1 MPDLWLKAI
10 GTPPKRPLVIA
21 HRGGAALA
29 PENTLAALTAAEA
42 AGADAI
48 EADIRQTRDG
58 VLVCVHD
65 ADLSRLCGDPRH
77 VADLDLP
84 ILRHLLPA
92 VMTLSEAL
100 ASSGGLGVLLD
111 FKLGDEAALFRVI
124 EDIVH
129 AGAERRA
136 LLGLR
141 SLPLISLARSRKRE
155 IGILAFLDRPDLAEQ
170 AGAAGAT
177 WYRLW
182 QAWALEENVAA
193 VRKANLRVAVMVGQ
207 PRSVAL
213 PEYPPFPV
221 GEVDQAGLLRIVA
234 IKPDAILLDD
244 PRLLR
249 ADLPSA
255 PGEKSCRS
263 V

>member
-1 MPDLWLKAI
+1 MPDPWRQAI
-10 GTPPKRPLVIA
+10 GGPPDRPLVVA

-29 PENTLAALTAAEA
+29 AENTLAALSAAEA
-42 AGADAI
+42 EGADAI
-48 EADIRQTRDG
+48 ETDVRQTHDG

-84 ILRHLLPA
+84 VLRQLLPE
-92 VMTLSEAL
+92 VMTLRDVL
-100 ASSGGLGVLLD
+100 AASGKLGLLLD
-111 FKLGDEAALFRVI
+111 FKLADEAALLRVM
-124 EDIVH
+124 EDIVRS
-129 AGAERRA
+129 GAARRV

-141 SLPLISLARSRKRE
+141 SLPLIRAARSRTPE
-155 IGILAFLDRPDLAEQ
+155 IDILAFLDSPYLVEQ
-170 AGAAGAT
+170 AAAAGAR

-182 QAWALEENVAA
+182 QGWAMEESVAA
-193 VRKANLRVAVMVGQ
+193 VRRANLRLVVMVGQ

-221 GEVDQAGLLRIVA
+221 GEVDQDGLSRIAA
-234 IKPDAILLDD
+234 IGPDAILLDD
-244 PRLLR
+244 PRLLQ
-249 ADLPSA
+249 A
-255 PGEKSCRS
+255 GKKSCPP

>member
-1 MPDLWLKAI
+1 MPDLWRQTI

-29 PENTLAALTAAEA
+29 PENTLAALRAAEA

-48 EADIRQTRDG
+48 ETDIRQTRDG

-65 ADLSRLCGDPRH
+65 ADLSRLCGDPRN
-77 VADLDLP
+77 VTDLDLP
-84 ILRHLLPA
+84 ILRQLLPE

-100 ASSGGLGVLLD
+100 AASGRLGVLLD
-111 FKLGDEAALFRVI
+111 FKLGDEAALFRLI
-124 EDIVH
+124 EDIEC

-141 SLPLISLARSRKRE
+141 SLPLIRAARSRTRE
-155 IGILAFLDRPDLAEQ
+155 IGILAFFDRPDFVEQ

-193 VRKANLRVAVMVGQ
+193 VRKANLLLAVMVGQ

-213 PEYPPFPV
+213 AEYPPFPV
-221 GEVDQAGLLRIVA
+221 GEVDQAGLSRIATV
-234 IKPDAILLDD
+234 KPDAILLDD
-244 PRLLR
+244 PRVLQ
-249 ADLPSA
+249 AELPSA